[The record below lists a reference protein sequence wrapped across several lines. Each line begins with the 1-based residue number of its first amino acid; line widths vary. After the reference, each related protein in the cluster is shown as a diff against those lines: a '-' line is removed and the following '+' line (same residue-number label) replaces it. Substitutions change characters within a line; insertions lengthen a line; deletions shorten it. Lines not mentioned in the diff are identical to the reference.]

1 MSTLKWTEVV
11 SQGLLLCFNATCG
24 KMDQEWK
31 RLCKEG
37 PETMQL
43 EGAIPTTGTGS
54 WERDSHGQL
63 FSTRIIK
70 FGVK

>member
-11 SQGLLLCFNATCG
+11 SQGLLFCFNATYG

-43 EGAIPTTGTGS
+43 EGGIPTTDMGS
-54 WERDSHGQL
+54 WEKDSHGQL